1 MAIPISYNLRNLVVR
16 KTTTLM
22 TALGIALTVAVLVAD
37 LALVEG
43 LSMAFKTTG
52 HPLQAL
58 VLRKAANSE
67 LGSSVTREAFQILKA
82 NPGIALNNAGE
93 PLASPEIVT
102 VINLPSVDSPNGM
115 NVTLRGLA
123 QVGIQMRAVKIN
135 RGSWF
140 QPGQRQIVVGKSVA
154 KRYPNAQPGKSLRFG
169 RGEWQVVGVMDAG
182 ESAINSEIWGDLN
195 QISADFNRDQQIN
208 SVLIRAGDAS
218 ATKALV
224 NSINDDRQLN
234 VSAIAEREYYERQI
248 AAGTPLKFF
257 GILVAVIMAIGSSF
271 AAMNTM
277 YAAVARRA
285 KEIGTLRVLGYSR
298 ISILLSFLVES
309 LLLALAG
316 GVLGCLLALPLNGV
330 TTGIGSF
337 ATFSEI
343 AFNFR
348 VSPQAMLAGIGFAL
362 IVGAIGGLFP
372 ARNAARKEI
381 LTALQEN

>member
-16 KTTTLM
+16 KTTNLM
-22 TALGIALTVAVLVAD
+22 TALGIGLPVAVLVAD

-43 LSMAFKTTG
+43 LSTAFKTTG

-67 LGSSVTREAFQILKA
+67 LGSSVTREAFQTMKA
-82 NPGIALNNAGE
+82 NPGIALNNTGE

-195 QISADFNRDQQIN
+195 QISADFNREAQIN
-208 SVLIRAGDAS
+208 SVLIRASDAS
-218 ATKALV
+218 AAKALV

-234 VSAIAEREYYERQI
+234 VSAIAEREYYERQT

-257 GILVAVIMAIGSSF
+257 GILVAVMMAIGSSF
-271 AAMNTM
+271 AAMNVM
-277 YAAVARRA
+277 D
-285 KEIGTLRVLGYSR
+285 
-298 ISILLSFLVES
+298 
-309 LLLALAG
+309 
-316 GVLGCLLALPLNGV
+316 
-330 TTGIGSF
+330 
-337 ATFSEI
+337 
-343 AFNFR
+343 
-348 VSPQAMLAGIGFAL
+348 
-362 IVGAIGGLFP
+362 
-372 ARNAARKEI
+372 
-381 LTALQEN
+381 